1 MLYVTIKYY
10 LEEKMKKLFKSM
22 NDSQYHFSLRKM
34 SVGVCSVVLGLF
46 FVGVNN
52 AQVVKADDVKP
63 VVAQTENLSNNNQ
76 TAGSVSKEQQVVNVK
91 SVESKN
97 STKSNSNS
105 NVAQK
110 VEQNVETENKT
121 SLTNSVTD
129 QAKDNENSQKSAV
142 TVDSKKSDKAQEQNQ
157 SAETT
162 TFSLNDFNLDSA
174 TNNDNVDNML
184 LASKAMFYYVPYGGW
199 ENHNGKMY
207 YRDWDGNYLRN
218 QWAAPTGTTHYF
230 GREGYT
236 INNQWYTMPD
246 NNTYYFDH
254 TGHTVKN
261 RWYTLPTNKTYYF
274 DNTGHT
280 VKNRW
285 YTVSNNTTYYFDN
298 FGHTVKNRW
307 YTLSNSKIYYFD
319 TFGHTVKGRWYT
331 LTNGITYYFDTF
343 GHTVKNRWYSIP
355 NSSTYYFDNF
365 GHTVKNRWYNI
376 ASGGTYYFDNEGH
389 TVKNRYYT
397 LNGTRYWFDGNG
409 HSKIAD
415 RYIRQNGLTID
426 TKNMTLSGRRNGD
439 SYIFVLDPSG
449 NEEEM
454 TSTNYDGTFE
464 FDASKYAGETIT
476 LITRNGYSTD
486 SREVANRQS
495 IMLPRLSFENVK
507 VGTNDTKISGK
518 VNGSGWIFVLDPSG
532 NEEEMTSTD
541 YDGTFEFDAS
551 KYAGESI
558 ALIVRN
564 GYHNNDREI
573 GHRRN
578 VTIPELNVMTLSVD
592 TDNSYLSGKV
602 NGSGWIFI
610 LDPSG
615 NEEEMT
621 STNYDGTFSFD
632 VSKYAG
638 ETITVLI
645 RNGYHNDDR
654 EISNRKSIWIPYL

>member
-1 MLYVTIKYY
+1 
-10 LEEKMKKLFKSM
+10 MKKLFKSM

-121 SLTNSVTD
+121 SLTNSVSD

-343 GHTVKNRWYSIP
+343 GHTVKNRWY
-355 NSSTYYFDNF
+355 
-365 GHTVKNRWYNI
+365 NI
-376 ASGGTYYFDNEGH
+376 ANGGTYYFDNEGH

-551 KYAGESI
+551 KYAGETI
-558 ALIVRN
+558 TLITRN
-564 GYHNNDREI
+564 GSSTSNREI
-573 GHRRN
+573 
-578 VTIPELNVMTLSVD
+578 
-592 TDNSYLSGKV
+592 
-602 NGSGWIFI
+602 
-610 LDPSG
+610 
-615 NEEEMT
+615 
-621 STNYDGTFSFD
+621 
-632 VSKYAG
+632 A
-638 ETITVLI
+638 
-645 RNGYHNDDR
+645 DR
-654 EISNRKSIWIPYL
+654 QTIWIPYL

>member
-121 SLTNSVTD
+121 SLTNSVSD

-331 LTNGITYYFDTF
+331 LTNGSTYYFDTF

-376 ASGGTYYFDNEGH
+376 ANGGTYYFDNEGH

-454 TSTNYDGTFE
+454 TSTN
-464 FDASKYAGETIT
+464 
-476 LITRNGYSTD
+476 
-486 SREVANRQS
+486 
-495 IMLPRLSFENVK
+495 
-507 VGTNDTKISGK
+507 
-518 VNGSGWIFVLDPSG
+518 
-532 NEEEMTSTD
+532 